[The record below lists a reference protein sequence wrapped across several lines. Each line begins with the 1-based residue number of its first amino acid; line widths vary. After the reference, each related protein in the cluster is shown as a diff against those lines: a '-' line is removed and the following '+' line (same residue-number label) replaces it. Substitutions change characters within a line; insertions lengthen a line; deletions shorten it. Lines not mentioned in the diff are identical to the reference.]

1 MRLPPRFA
9 SLIHAL
15 GLALL
20 LGFALPATA
29 AAPAIYTHS
38 SRLPADAAYTLL
50 YDALENNGFYV
61 IFEPDMGRSLAGMK
75 DALGADYNRNQLGT
89 MKSLVFCKPR
99 AANAIANA
107 DPALLA
113 LCPLHITLIHKD
125 GLSTVYFARPSAIA
139 AGSPGE
145 AQASALEADIV
156 KVIESALDGQ

>member
-9 SLIHAL
+9 ALIPAF
-15 GLALL
+15 GLALM

-29 AAPAIYTHS
+29 ATPAIYTHS
-38 SRLPADAAYTLL
+38 ARLPADAAYTLL
-50 YDALENNGFYV
+50 YATLEKNGFYV

-75 DALGADYNRNQLGT
+75 DTLGADYNRNQLST

-99 AANAIANA
+99 ATNEIANA

-113 LCPLHITLIHKD
+113 LCPLHITLTHKD

-145 AQASALEADIV
+145 ALAKKLESDIV
-156 KVIESALDGQ
+156 NVIESAFDGK

>member
-9 SLIHAL
+9 SLIHAF
-15 GLALL
+15 GLALM

-38 SRLPADAAYTLL
+38 ARLSADAAYTLL
-50 YDALENNGFYV
+50 YATLEKNGFYV

-75 DALGADYNRNQLGT
+75 DTLGADYNRNQLST

-99 AANAIANA
+99 ATNEIANA

-113 LCPLHITLIHKD
+113 LCPLHITLTHKD
-125 GLSTVYFARPSAIA
+125 GVSTVYFARPSAIA

-145 AQASALEADIV
+145 ALAKKLEADIV
-156 KVIESALDGQ
+156 KVIESAFDGK